1 MFEFEIEGFEMNKIG
16 KKRCLEAESFNLN
29 LKGCKMNKIGKRRCL
44 EAESFHLN
52 LKGCKMNK
60 IGKWMCGE
68 AKKIEFEF
76 EGLEINKIGKSRC
89 EEEKDASQAQRS
101 GPLLLVCNKEDC
113 FGLEDFSRFFKANLT
128 LLRVGNSG
136 HTETECSKSFHLSY

>member
-1 MFEFEIEGFEMNKIG
+1 MFEFETNGFEMNKIE
-16 KKRCLEAESFNLN
+16 KKRCLEAESIN
-29 LKGCKMNKIGKRRCL
+29 
-44 EAESFHLN
+44 LN

-89 EEEKDASQAQRS
+89 EEGKDASQAQRS
-101 GPLLLVCNKEDC
+101 GPLLLVNI
-113 FGLEDFSRFFKANLT
+113 
-128 LLRVGNSG
+128 
-136 HTETECSKSFHLSY
+136 